1 MPSINN
7 ENVECVD
14 NGPTANIGTHNPSS
28 VEALPPK
35 PKKTEQNQLHGEH
48 FTKIEGGD
56 FEDPKSKCN
65 YCSKLFSCH
74 CKRLGTLMSAKYC
87 IFKPPNLH

>member
-35 PKKTEQNQLHGEH
+35 PKKTEQNQLHGN
-48 FTKIEGGD
+48 IL
-56 FEDPKSKCN
+56 P
-65 YCSKLFSCH
+65 
-74 CKRLGTLMSAKYC
+74 R
-87 IFKPPNLH
+87 